1 MNGERQTAEHRV
13 LHKEQKLVARKAG
26 LMHGVFDTSI
36 VVFDMTFTNSFVLNT
51 KNIQRHKRS
60 NFASSRTQTR
70 KSAQKS
76 EEKKCTLTPKFNKHT
91 EFGIFQRPKNIG
103 KSQVALSKSH
113 VLRLRLSQ
121 LICHSTLFSDSLRTG
136 SDIKKINL
144 MVGDRTL
151 KREDDSVK
159 QSFLWR
165 HSEASYRR
173 RCRRAFCS

>member
-1 MNGERQTAEHRV
+1 MNGERQIAEHRV

-70 KSAQKS
+70 KSAQK
-76 EEKKCTLTPKFNKHT
+76 KRGKVHTPKFNKHK
-91 EFGIFQRPKNIG
+91 EFGIFQRPKNIR
-103 KSQVALSKSH
+103 KSQVALSKSY

-159 QSFLWR
+159 QSFL
-165 HSEASYRR
+165 
-173 RCRRAFCS
+173 